1 MSFSMRN
8 GNPGGATVAVLGAFG
23 LMAEASLYDLARS
36 PIVDK
41 IYAADVN
48 LGRAEAVLAK
58 IPNRRKIKPV
68 VVDLRDTA
76 KAARALKGAQ
86 AVLSCAWYEHNLKA
100 MDVALALKA
109 HYADL
114 GGLFHTTLKQLKLDA
129 AFQKLGRVAVLGC
142 GSTPGITN
150 VMAAAMA
157 EDFDALDT
165 VGIYDASYDPTLAE
179 ESFLP
184 PFSIRTM
191 MAEYEAPAPIWEHG
205 RLKEVPAHSR
215 AEVMD
220 FKAPIGRVSLGAVI
234 HSEVATLPA
243 YFKKKGVKNLCFKIA
258 YPESVKRQLAVAS
271 GIGLGKSDKVKVDGV
286 SVSPRDFLTALAVQ
300 NAQTASYV
308 PSGPPKDFEILRV
321 KVTGKKAGAPY
332 EKVRDCEITPIG
344 AIAAGT
350 AAVGFAGSMAAIMAL
365 KGSTQF
371 AGGAAAPESALDHAL
386 FFDEMRERKIFRMTE
401 TAAYPVA

>member
-1 MSFSMRN
+1 MSSTN
-8 GNPGGATVAVLGAFG
+8 GSNGGATVAVLGAFG
-23 LMAEASLYDLARS
+23 LMAEATLYDLARN
-36 PIVDK
+36 PLIGK
-41 IYAADVN
+41 IYAADLN

-68 VVDLRDTA
+68 VIDLRDTA
-76 KAARALKGAQ
+76 KAAKLLKGSQ
-86 AVLSCAWYEHNLKA
+86 AVVNCSWYEHNLKG
-100 MDVALALKA
+100 MDLALALKA
-109 HYADL
+109 HYSDL
-114 GGLFHTTLKQLKLDA
+114 GGLYHMTLKQLKLDA
-129 AFQKLGRVAVLGC
+129 AFGKIGRVAVLGC

-157 EDFDALDT
+157 EDFDSLDT

-191 MAEYEAPAPIWEHG
+191 MAEFEAPAPIWEDG

-215 AEVMD
+215 AETMD

-234 HSEVATLPA
+234 HSEVATLPG

-258 YPESVKRQLAVAS
+258 YPDSVKRQLAVAS
-271 GIGLGKSDKVKVDGV
+271 GIGLGRAEKVKFDGV
-286 SVSPRDFLTALAVQ
+286 CVSPLDFLTVLARQ

-321 KVTGKKAGAPY
+321 KVTGKRAGAPY
-332 EKVRDCEITPIG
+332 EKVRDCEVRPAG

-386 FFDEMRERKIFRMTE
+386 FFDEMRERKIFRMSE